1 MTIAI
6 KFLTQFDGKG
16 LAKAE
21 KGLTKFNKTA
31 VKLAGSLGIALGTTA
46 IARYAKASAKAF
58 MLDEAAASKL
68 SQSIKNLGLAYATDD
83 IRKYI
88 DNLTLATGV
97 ADSELRPALQAL
109 LQVTG
114 SVTKSQ
120 ALLSDAINIS
130 RGSGENLS
138 TVANDL
144 SQAYVGNLKGL
155 RKYNL
160 GLTQAEL
167 KASSFADIQ
176 ERLNSLFSG
185 SSAAYLATYAG
196 QMQILKNT
204 ADEAQEIIGKG
215 LVDALAAISD
225 SKGVEDLATGM
236 LNLATYTSN
245 VITGIGTLIDKLDNS
260 RIVKLLGGLD
270 INMIPIVGGLISNL
284 ERIGSSA
291 IAAKDAFNFKS
302 GGGAGTGSSKSIAD
316 AQAAKAEAAAKKRQ
330 AELLALQKKQIKAT
344 KEQTA
349 LKKGSALFDLEQI
362 GIAAALKL
370 SIDKETRLRLQLLQ
384 AIQLGDADKVLA
396 KMKELADYQKN
407 SDIARLSQIAA
418 ISAAQ
423 AAADKQKQ
431 DALDKYLKSL
441 SLAGNPLGYY
451 PVGKPYD
458 PRDGNM
464 PDAPPA
470 LSNMPSNE
478 PIDYGYTAANPSFTY
493 TQPSDTIVNFNAPIT
508 TTSTEEFAR
517 LVQKAIQNNNRFGNN
532 LDYAGAI

>member
-1 MTIAI
+1 MTVAI
-6 KFLTQFDGKG
+6 KFLTEYDGKALG
-16 LAKAE
+16 KAE

-46 IARYAKASAKAF
+46 ITRYAKASAKAF

-130 RGSGENLS
+130 RGSGENLQ

-160 GLTQAEL
+160 GLSQAEL

-176 ERLNSLFSG
+176 ERLNTLFAG
-185 SSAAYLATYAG
+185 SSTAYLATYAG

-215 LVDALAAISD
+215 LVDALAALSD
-225 SKGVEDLATGM
+225 SKGVEGLAAAM

-245 VITGIGTLIDKLDNS
+245 VITGIGTIIDKLDNS
-260 RIVKLLGGLD
+260 KIVKLFGGLD

-316 AQAAKAEAAAKKRQ
+316 AQAAKAETAAKKRQ
-330 AELLALQKKQIKAT
+330 AELLKLQKAT
-344 KEQTA
+344 AKSAADA
-349 LKKGSALFDLEQI
+349 LKLKKAGTLLDIEQA
-362 GIAAALKL
+362 GIIAALKL
-370 SIDKETRLRLQLLQ
+370 NISKEDEARLKLQF
-384 AIQLGDADKVLA
+384 AILTGNVSEASKLA
-396 KMKELADYQKN
+396 GEVAKAQGLTKELVAYYSGIPNAKN
-407 SDIARLSQIAA
+407 PFDGWITTLLDAEAIAKRIAIA
-418 ISAAQ
+418 PSFVFGT
-423 AAADKQKQ
+423 
-431 DALDKYLKSL
+431 S
-441 SLAGNPLGYY
+441 
-451 PVGKPYD
+451 
-458 PRDGNM
+458 NM
-464 PDAPPA
+464 PDAPPN
-470 LSNMPSNE
+470 LSNMPKGIPNAIPTEADLSGMRYQAQASSE
-478 PIDYGYTAANPSFTY
+478 
-493 TQPSDTIVNFNAPIT
+493 TIVNFNAPIT